1 MPAAGAG
8 VSTAILRSDSHL
20 YTVNGVPF
28 DGVTTVIG
36 SVIRKPGLERWIGSL
51 GNAEAERV
59 RDAAASHGTLVHALA
74 ALVVEGVPS
83 IPMGDEDAPA
93 QAQLDAFTDW
103 YERYVAEV
111 YAVELM
117 VAHEGYH
124 YAGALDLLLRFHGDS
139 MPTLVDVKSGK
150 ALFPE
155 MRAQTAAY
163 REPALS
169 LLRDYGFTKKTCRRG
184 ILHVPMD
191 ATGPARFHEH
201 RHHQADFQAFLS
213 CLYLYRWLR
222 S

>member
-1 MPAAGAG
+1 MIDVQRDADHRY
-8 VSTAILRSDSHL
+8 S
-20 YTVNGVPF
+20 VNGANFVS
-28 DGVTTVIG
+28 VTTVIG
-36 SVIRKPGLERWIGSL
+36 SVIRKPGLEKWIGEL
-51 GNAEAERV
+51 GNREAERV
-59 RDAAASHGTLVHALA
+59 RTRAASHGTLVHALA

-117 VAHEGYH
+117 VANYPYQ
-124 YAGALDLLLRFHGDS
+124 YAGALDFLLRFKGDEG
-139 MPTLVDVKSGK
+139 PTIVDVKSGK
-150 ALFPE
+150 AVYAE

-163 REPALS
+163 KEAAQLDV
-169 LLRDYGFTKKTCRRG
+169 LRGLGFKTCRRG

-191 ATGPARFHEH
+191 ADGPARFYEH
-201 RHHQADFQAFLS
+201 KNHQADFQAFLS
-213 CLYLYRWLR
+213 CLFLYRWLR